1 MMAVSHTHCCQ
12 KNEKTETEIQKFCMV
27 LTWHYMFCMDLG
39 TDSNYLHIKTHKDQ
53 LIGFYNQG

>member
-39 TDSNYLHIKTHKDQ
+39 TDSNYLHIK
-53 LIGFYNQG
+53 IN